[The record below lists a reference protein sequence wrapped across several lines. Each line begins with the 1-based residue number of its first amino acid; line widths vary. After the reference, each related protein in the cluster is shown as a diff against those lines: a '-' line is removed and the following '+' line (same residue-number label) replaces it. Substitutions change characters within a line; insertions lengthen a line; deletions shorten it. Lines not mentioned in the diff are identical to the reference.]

1 MATAPWE
8 ACEELSE
15 FFPQLERRSRRQSAQ
30 DTDARSRGLAVSTA
44 TQTGPRPCTLDG
56 NTRPGVCVSPAASL
70 VMTPGEIPHTSVR
83 RCRKTGEA
91 ATPCSPSFAPI
102 NWGGGLFLIP
112 FEPVCVCQLFFF
124 FFPAT
129 RRTFSGFLLDHD
141 GWKNLHRVANDDVG
155 FHAGCWYDSAGG
167 GTRKAGGAGAGALWR

>member
-1 MATAPWE
+1 MEMTSARVLLHQHCDSFASRGQLRVVRDGRTLETPDRGLVDAHGQGCCCYDAMATAPWE

-15 FFPQLERRSRRQSAQ
+15 FFPQLERSSRRQSAQ

-83 RCRKTGEA
+83 RCSKTGEA

-102 NWGGGLFLIP
+102 N
-112 FEPVCVCQLFFF
+112 
-124 FFPAT
+124 
-129 RRTFSGFLLDHD
+129 
-141 GWKNLHRVANDDVG
+141 
-155 FHAGCWYDSAGG
+155 
-167 GTRKAGGAGAGALWR
+167 